1 MLEREV
7 GRNVRP
13 TARWEAHA
21 GDWIRW
27 AREPGHDSYW
37 RFHRDAFLPLLG
49 PPPGR
54 VLDLGCGEGRLSRHL
69 RRAGY
74 EVVGVDASPTMVAAA
89 RIADREG
96 ASVVADAAALPFSDG
111 AFDDVVAFMSLH
123 DMDDMERAV
132 AESVRVLRPDGHF
145 CIAVVHPL
153 NSAGTF
159 EGEAP
164 DARFAIDGA
173 YMQTFDYTD
182 AIERD
187 GLRMTFS
194 SVHRPLSAYFDALM
208 RHGLVVDRLQEVGED
223 EASVAAAP
231 SRERWRRV
239 PLFLH
244 LRARRG

>member
-1 MLEREV
+1 MGTSSRHQSPPSAGWVLDSTAPGEATVATKSRDPASPFRPTPARPPFGFGSSAPPRITRMLEREV

-74 EVVGVDASPTMVAAA
+74 EVVGVDASPTMLAAA

-96 ASVVADAAALPFSDG
+96 ASVVADAAALPFS
-111 AFDDVVAFMSLH
+111 
-123 DMDDMERAV
+123 
-132 AESVRVLRPDGHF
+132 
-145 CIAVVHPL
+145 
-153 NSAGTF
+153 
-159 EGEAP
+159 
-164 DARFAIDGA
+164 
-173 YMQTFDYTD
+173 
-182 AIERD
+182 
-187 GLRMTFS
+187 
-194 SVHRPLSAYFDALM
+194 
-208 RHGLVVDRLQEVGED
+208 
-223 EASVAAAP
+223 
-231 SRERWRRV
+231 
-239 PLFLH
+239 
-244 LRARRG
+244 